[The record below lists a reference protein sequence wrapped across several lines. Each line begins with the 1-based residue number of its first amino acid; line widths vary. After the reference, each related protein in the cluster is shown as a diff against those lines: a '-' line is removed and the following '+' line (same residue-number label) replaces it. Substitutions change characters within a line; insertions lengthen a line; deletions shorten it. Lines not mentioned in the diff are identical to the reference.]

1 MTKFAGGAVMMRR
14 VASRM
19 TRPVIPLGT
28 SYRSA
33 LLRARSGRVLGLAC
47 ALGCVAALVA
57 PPSLAASGSK
67 HGPVVIAVLSNRA
80 DLVSGGEALVAVT
93 PPTGTAPSSVRMGL
107 DGLDI
112 TNAFALRRNG
122 RYEGLVTGLRLGD
135 NALTAMF
142 PDGSGARITI
152 ADHPKGGPV
161 FSGPQVEPWICQPT
175 AVDAR
180 CDEPAKFT
188 YLYRSTNPAESD
200 LRPYDPTNPPSDV
213 ATTTTDQGITVPF
226 IVREETGYQ
235 DRDRYRI
242 EVLYQPGQPWAPWA
256 PQSHWDH
263 KLLITHGSSCHTS
276 YGPTDPPWGNGSLTG
291 TPGIEDISTVA
302 LGRGFM
308 VASTALANSG
318 VDCSPVL
325 QAESIMMAK
334 EHIVDSYGELRY
346 TIGEGC
352 SGGSLAELW
361 MANAYPGLYQG
372 LIATC
377 TFPDADSTAQ
387 QILDYALLADYL
399 GVPISGSGTRPDVGV
414 PAGTI
419 LGETLPKRGR
429 TTAQAADVAGDGVEN
444 LPVSWNWGF
453 SAYSYFQ
460 LGDPTGCPSSIRAQ
474 AYNPQ
479 TNPGGVRCGVLDWQV
494 NELGV
499 RPATVWNA
507 QEHKAGHGFAG
518 LPVDNTGV
526 QYGLAALMTGQIS
539 PAQFVDLNANIGG
552 GNPDLQPTPHR
563 LVADEPALANAYR
576 TGLINGADTLNRVP
590 IINLAGP
597 NDPGLAH
604 DSFRAFAVRS
614 RLDNAHGTHANQVM
628 WQGPFPIIGDPVD
641 LNQTALIDIDRWV
654 AAVDNDH
661 SDRSLASKVI
671 ADKPADIGDQCS
683 DGVGQKLHDGTCG
696 NTIVPIYGT
705 PRTVAGEPISTDQN
719 KCQLKP
725 LRRRDYNVTFT
736 DAQWAALE
744 NTFPTGVC
752 DYTKPGVAQQPV
764 MPWLI
769 YQNASGGVIYGGA
782 PLGPAPASIPF
793 GPY

>member
-1 MTKFAGGAVMMRR
+1 M
-14 VASRM
+14 
-19 TRPVIPLGT
+19 L
-28 SYRSA
+28 
-33 LLRARSGRVLGLAC
+33 
-47 ALGCVAALVA
+47 ALGCALACVATLVE
-57 PPSLAASGSK
+57 PPSRAASGSK
-67 HGPVVIAVLSNRA
+67 HEPMVIAVLSNRA
-80 DLVSGGEALVAVT
+80 DLVSGGETLAAVT
-93 PPTGTAPSSVRMGL
+93 LPRGVDPSNVRMSL
-107 DGLDI
+107 DGRDVSD
-112 TNAFALRRNG
+112 AFALRPNG
-122 RYEGLVTGLRLGD
+122 RYEGLATGLRLGN
-135 NALTAMF
+135 NALTATL

-152 ADHPKGGPV
+152 TDHPTGGPV

-175 AVDAR
+175 AVDAN
-180 CDEPAKFT
+180 CDEPSKFT
-188 YLYRSTNPAESD
+188 YLYRSTNPAQSD
-200 LRPYDPTNPPSDV
+200 LLPYDPTNPPSDV
-213 ATTTTDQGITVPF
+213 ATTTTDQGVTVPF

-242 EVLYQPGQPWAPWA
+242 EVLYQPGRPWAPWT
-256 PQSHWDH
+256 PQSQWDH

-291 TPGIEDISTVA
+291 TPGVPDISTVA

-325 QAESIMMAK
+325 QGESIMMAK

-387 QILDYALLADYL
+387 QILDYALLANYF
-399 GVPISGSGTRPDVGV
+399 GVPISGSGTNPTLGPV
-414 PAGTI
+414 PVGTI
-419 LGETLPKRGR
+419 VGETLPKRGW

-460 LGDPTGCPSSIRAQ
+460 LGDPTGCPSSIQAK

-479 TNPGGVRCGVLDWQV
+479 TRPSGVRCGVLDWQI

-499 RPATVWNA
+499 RPPTVWDA
-507 QEHKAGHGFAG
+507 QERKAGHGFAG

-526 QYGLAALMTGQIS
+526 QYGLRALLKGQIS

-552 GNPDLQPTPHR
+552 GNPDLLPTR
-563 LVADEPALANAYR
+563 QRVVADEPALANAYR
-576 TGLINGADTLNRVP
+576 TGLINEADTLNQVP
-590 IINLAGP
+590 VINLAGP

-604 DSFRAFAVRS
+604 DSFRAFAIRA
-614 RLDNAHGTHANQVM
+614 RLDDAHGTHANQVM
-628 WQGPFPIIGDPVD
+628 WQGPFPIIGDPVE
-641 LNQTALIDIDRWV
+641 LNETALITMDRWLT
-654 AAVDNDH
+654 AVGTDH
-661 SDRSLASKVI
+661 SHRSLASKVT
-671 ADKPADIGDQCS
+671 ADKPADIVDQCS
-683 DGVGQKLHDGTCG
+683 DGVGNKLHSGICP
-696 NTIVPIYGT
+696 NTIVPVYGT

-725 LRRRDYNVTFT
+725 LRPRDYDVMFT
-736 DAQWAALE
+736 SAQWSTLAK
-744 NTFPTGVC
+744 TFPTGVC

-764 MPWLI
+764 VPWLT
-769 YQNASGGVIYGGA
+769 YQNASGSVIYGGA
-782 PLGPAPASIPF
+782 PLGPAPASVAS
-793 GPY
+793 GP